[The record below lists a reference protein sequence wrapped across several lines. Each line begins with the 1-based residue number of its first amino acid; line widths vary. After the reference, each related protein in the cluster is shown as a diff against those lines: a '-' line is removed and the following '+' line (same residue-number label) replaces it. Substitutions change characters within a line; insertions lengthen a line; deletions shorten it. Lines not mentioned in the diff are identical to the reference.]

1 MYCTIFG
8 SHALE
13 MSVRNGPAM
22 MQFTRTFGPNACA
35 NASVSAFRPAF
46 AAA

>member
-1 MYCTIFG
+1 
-8 SHALE
+8 

-22 MQFTRTFGPNACA
+22 MQFTRTFGPNARA
-35 NASVSAFRPAF
+35 KAIVIAFSPAF